1 MRFIAFL
8 SVSAALVCCLAA
20 SPARA
25 DLADS
30 DADDAGSSSGQLLSR
45 FQEVTHL
52 LEESAIIPDNVL
64 TISQTRSS
72 GPSTVPPT
80 SKGVDR
86 TEAAPGTF
94 PVGSET
100 RAGARLFERASQSA
114 SQTDSQTVSG
124 DPVPAAA
131 PPLQAPGELN
141 RYVGDPPVPGADIPT
156 MGGSPSTPLDLT
168 GTVIVA
174 TPLPAAA
181 FLLGGGLLGI
191 LPLRRFARFSLG
203 A

>member
-1 MRFIAFL
+1 MRFLPCL

-25 DLADS
+25 DLAGS
-30 DADDAGSSSGQLLSR
+30 DADDAGSSSGQLFSR
-45 FQEVTHL
+45 FQEVTRL
-52 LEESAIIPDNVL
+52 LEESAIIPESL
-64 TISQTRSS
+64 LAISQTKSS
-72 GPSTVPPT
+72 GPSTVPPS

-86 TEAAPGTF
+86 TGNSPASLPAR
-94 PVGSET
+94 SET
-100 RAGARLFERASQSA
+100 HAGARLFERASQGD
-114 SQTDSQTVSG
+114 SQTDSQSVSG

-131 PPLQAPGELN
+131 PPLQFRGDLN

-156 MGGSPSTPLDLT
+156 MPASSGAPLDLRA
-168 GTVIVA
+168 TVIVA
-174 TPLPAAA
+174 TPIPAAV

-191 LPLRRFARFSLG
+191 LPLRRSARFSLG

>member
-1 MRFIAFL
+1 MRFLPFL
-8 SVSAALVCCLAA
+8 SVAATLVCCLAA

-25 DLADS
+25 DLAGS

-52 LEESAIIPDNVL
+52 LEESAIIPESVL

-86 TEAAPGTF
+86 TGTAAATLPTR
-94 PVGSET
+94 SEIH
-100 RAGARLFERASQSA
+100 AGARLFERASQ
-114 SQTDSQTVSG
+114 TDSQADSLTVSG
-124 DPVPAAA
+124 DPLPAAA
-131 PPLQAPGELN
+131 PPLQLRGDLN
-141 RYVGDPPVPGADIPT
+141 RYVGDLPVPGADIPALPA
-156 MGGSPSTPLDLT
+156 SSAAPLDLRS
-168 GTVIVA
+168 TVIVA
-174 TPLPAAA
+174 TPLPAAV
-181 FLLGGGLLGI
+181 FLLGGGLLGV
-191 LPLRRFARFSLG
+191 LPLRRSARLSLG